1 MSYLYEEN
9 GLTPS
14 VNDSPNE
21 APPEVPT
28 FTQGFQNGNNNLYYY
43 PHKGIFHP
51 EPNTLICRGNCCY
64 KYIGLYPILF
74 GLGFGCTFIPIGI
87 FTKMIVFTLVG
98 SLIFL
103 PALIVGICLAYK
115 INVEVKFVVS
125 YPMIEI
131 ITSSMLKTNKKIVN
145 ISEIGNIIFEYD
157 ASNIS
162 GRGSIYQSLH
172 IMYTNGE
179 QTDYFGFSS
188 TPPCFTRY
196 EVDYFNNEIKKLL
209 HK

>member
-9 GLTPS
+9 KLTPS
-14 VNDSPNE
+14 VNDPSNE
-21 APPEVPT
+21 AFPQITT
-28 FTQGFQNGNNNLYYY
+28 FNQEFQQGNNNLYNF

-64 KYIGLYPILF
+64 KYVGLYPILY

-87 FTKMIVFTLVG
+87 FTKMIVFTIIG
-98 SLIFL
+98 SIIFL
-103 PALIVGICLAYK
+103 ASLIVGICLCYNIK
-115 INVEVKFVVS
+115 TEIKFVVS

-131 ITSSMLKTNKKIVN
+131 IASSMCITNKKIVN
-145 ISEIGNIIFEYD
+145 ISEIGNIIFEYEG
-157 ASNIS
+157 SKNN
-162 GRGSIYQSLH
+162 SIYQSLH

-188 TPPCFTRY
+188 KPPCFTKY
-196 EVDYFNNEIKKLL
+196 EVNYFNNEIRNLL